1 MKNYRRSLLR
11 GLTVTLLI
19 GLLMPAVNAQETGEV
34 LLDIPAGAMAGPNF
48 NVDTATEAYI
58 NLLSEEQ
65 RESSD
70 SYFEGGY
77 WLQLWGFLYG
87 LAVAW
92 LLLGT
97 RLSARMRNLS
107 ERFGRWRWL
116 QTFLYGAQYVVV
128 ATF

>member
-34 LLDIPAGAMAGPNF
+34 LLDIPTGAMAGPNF

-65 RESSD
+65 RASSD

-107 ERFGRWRWL
+107 ERFGRWR
-116 QTFLYGAQYVVV
+116 
-128 ATF
+128 